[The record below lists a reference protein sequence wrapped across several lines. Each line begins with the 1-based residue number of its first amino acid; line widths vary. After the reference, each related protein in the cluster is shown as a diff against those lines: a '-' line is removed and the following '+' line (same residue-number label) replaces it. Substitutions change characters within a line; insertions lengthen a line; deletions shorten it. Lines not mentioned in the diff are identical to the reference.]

1 MMADSWDKK
10 EIHEALQQ
18 ILPPAEV
25 KREEDDLKPLTDAYH
40 KYKREYVKQIT
51 FNPDA
56 DNLSIFFNFT
66 HLKQQIYMWLFV
78 S

>member
-25 KREEDDLKPLTDAYH
+25 KREEDDLKSLTDAYH
-40 KYKREYVKQIT
+40 KYKREYVKHLS
-51 FNPDA
+51 FNPVGD
-56 DNLSIFFNFT
+56 DHS
-66 HLKQQIYMWLFV
+66 K
-78 S
+78 

>member
-1 MMADSWDKK
+1 MVEMMADSWDKK

-25 KREEDDLKPLTDAYH
+25 KREE
-40 KYKREYVKQIT
+40 YVKQIT

-56 DNLSIFFNFT
+56 DNLSILFNFT
-66 HLKQQIYMWLFV
+66 RL
-78 S
+78 